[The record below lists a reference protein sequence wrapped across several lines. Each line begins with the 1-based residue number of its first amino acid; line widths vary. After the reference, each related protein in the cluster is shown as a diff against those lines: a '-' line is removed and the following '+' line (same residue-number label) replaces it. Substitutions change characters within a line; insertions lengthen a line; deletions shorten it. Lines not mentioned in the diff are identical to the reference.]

1 MSFMVSPSWH
11 TNWLEEISNIELN
24 HRSATKPSTKSPF
37 SLHLSSS
44 NKHCQDLSNAA
55 GGEMISNSM
64 GPCSDSCSVCL
75 ETKWNLAADGCGHEF
90 CTKCALY
97 LSTTNIP
104 QVVPKNNSNKQ
115 SMETPSEAFVASTL
129 YEVEEDRVGVPLLSG
144 LYEFRLDF
152 FSTQV
157 IRGRKFQPSRLLAG
171 SWEAWLK
178 VDPSLLPTP
187 TTFTM
192 FDYCCKQKQCICLLY
207 ICSRNCYS

>member
-115 SMETPSEAFVASTL
+115 SMETPSEAFVA

-144 LYEFRLDF
+144 LYEVLGKLGLRLIPLC
-152 FSTQV
+152 S
-157 IRGRKFQPSRLLAG
+157 PLLRLLQCLIIVA
-171 SWEAWLK
+171 SKNNVYAYYIYVLEI
-178 VDPSLLPTP
+178 VTP
-187 TTFTM
+187 NAKIVKSNIYM
-192 FDYCCKQKQCICLLY
+192 IMVA
-207 ICSRNCYS
+207 R

>member
-1 MSFMVSPSWH
+1 MIRFGVLLRQNSGNGFGARMSLEVNEDEEKIRWMSFMVSPSWH

-115 SMETPSEAFVASTL
+115 SMETPSEAFVA

-144 LYEFRLDF
+144 LYEVPSF
-152 FSTQV
+152 FPV
-157 IRGRKFQPSRLLAG
+157 F
-171 SWEAWLK
+171 
-178 VDPSLLPTP
+178 
-187 TTFTM
+187 
-192 FDYCCKQKQCICLLY
+192 
-207 ICSRNCYS
+207 